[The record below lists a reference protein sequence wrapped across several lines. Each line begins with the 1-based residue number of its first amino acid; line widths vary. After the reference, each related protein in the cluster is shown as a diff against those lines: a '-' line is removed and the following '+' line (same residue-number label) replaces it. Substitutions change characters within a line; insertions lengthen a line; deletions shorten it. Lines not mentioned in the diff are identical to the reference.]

1 MSYKSSAACLKVST
15 VAVFMLLFQFANTQS
30 FNDLDAVFALKQK
43 QLKTDLVIMVANK
56 DTVLYQ
62 KDTKTFSTLR
72 GQAPIGN
79 SSQMLTVALIMML
92 VDEGKIGLDDRISY
106 YIPEFAKYGKSYIT
120 IRHCLSNKTG
130 IQADGG
136 KLKKAFEKKKFESL
150 EKEVNSYAAREI
162 QRNPGEEFRF
172 NTMGINIAAR
182 VLEVVTKKK
191 FDMLSQQ
198 KLFRPLGM
206 RQTTFTTLDASAID
220 PSDGARSTAGD
231 LIRFMTMLLNGG
243 MYKEQRILT
252 EASVKEIRKIHEAT
266 ALNSAP
272 AEVNGFQYALGLWA
286 PEQSGSE
293 ASVLTVPSFGGT
305 IPVVDFCR
313 GYSFVYLLKDLKD
326 DQKASAYYEIK
337 GLLDGKFSKKCK

>member
-1 MSYKSSAACLKVST
+1 
-15 VAVFMLLFQFANTQS
+15 
-30 FNDLDAVFALKQK
+30 
-43 QLKTDLVIMVANK
+43 
-56 DTVLYQ
+56 
-62 KDTKTFSTLR
+62 
-72 GQAPIGN
+72 
-79 SSQMLTVALIMML
+79 
-92 VDEGKIGLDDRISY
+92 
-106 YIPEFAKYGKSYIT
+106 
-120 IRHCLSNKTG
+120 
-130 IQADGG
+130 
-136 KLKKAFEKKKFESL
+136 
-150 EKEVNSYAAREI
+150 
-162 QRNPGEEFRF
+162 
-172 NTMGINIAAR
+172 
-182 VLEVVTKKK
+182 VVTKKK
-191 FDMLSQQ
+191 FDMLAQQ

-266 ALNSAP
+266 ALNNAP

-286 PEQSGSE
+286 PEQSGGE
-293 ASVLTVPSFGGT
+293 ASVLNAPSFGGT

-313 GYSFVYLLKDLKD
+313 GYSFVYVLKDLKD